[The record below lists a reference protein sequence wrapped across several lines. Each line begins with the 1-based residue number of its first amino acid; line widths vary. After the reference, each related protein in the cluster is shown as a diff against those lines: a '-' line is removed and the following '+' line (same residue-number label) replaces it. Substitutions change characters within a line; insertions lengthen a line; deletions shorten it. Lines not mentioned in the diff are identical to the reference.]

1 MIMPFILA
9 FLLMFSVFM
18 IVDARDKFDR
28 ISGIVLLSILTI
40 LCTIY
45 IILEIF

>member
-1 MIMPFILA
+1 MVMPFILA

-28 ISGIVLLSILTI
+28 ITGIVLLSILSI
-40 LCTIY
+40 LCTISL
-45 IILEIF
+45 ILEIL

>member
-1 MIMPFILA
+1 MVMPFILA

-28 ISGIVLLSILTI
+28 VSGIVLLSILTI
-40 LCTIY
+40 LCTISL
-45 IILEIF
+45 IIEIF

>member
-18 IVDARDKFDR
+18 IVDARDDLDR
-28 ISGIVLLSILTI
+28 VLGIVLLSILTI
-40 LCTIY
+40 LCTIAL
-45 IILEIF
+45 ILEIF

>member
-1 MIMPFILA
+1 MVMPFILA

-28 ISGIVLLSILTI
+28 ITGIVLLSILTI
-40 LCTIY
+40 LCTISL
-45 IILEIF
+45 ILEIL